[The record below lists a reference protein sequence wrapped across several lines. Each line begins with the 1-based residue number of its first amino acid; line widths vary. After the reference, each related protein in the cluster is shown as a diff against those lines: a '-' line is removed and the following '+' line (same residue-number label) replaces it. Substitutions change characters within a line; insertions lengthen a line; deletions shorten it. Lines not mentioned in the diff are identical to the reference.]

1 MLSHPALATSWRLL
15 RFCGRFALG
24 VMVLGLLLWAVGAFW
39 YDLPGPQALRK
50 GAAIILLLAV
60 GGLWFSG
67 SYKRRLAAI
76 GILTAVMGW
85 WFTLKPGNDGDWQP
99 DVAQTASAEV
109 HGDEI
114 TFHHVRNCEYRT
126 LTDFTPH
133 WETRTVNLSKLTG
146 VDMAIN
152 YWGSPYMAH
161 PIVSFQFS
169 DAPPLCFSIET
180 RKQVGQSYSAIGG
193 LYRQYELIYIVSDE
207 RDVIRVRTNYRK
219 NEDIYLYRIN
229 ISPERA
235 RERFMEYVT
244 SLNSLREK
252 PRWYNAITTNCT
264 TSIRS
269 QHSRMDRAKWDWRML
284 LNGKGD
290 ELMYER
296 GAFRTGGLTFEDL
309 KKRSLI
315 NQAARAANDAPDFST
330 RIRAERPWLTAT
342 SP

>member
-1 MLSHPALATSWRLL
+1 
-15 RFCGRFALG
+15 
-24 VMVLGLLLWAVGAFW
+24 MVLGLLLWAVGAFW

-50 GAAIILLLAV
+50 GAALILLLAV

-67 SYKRRLAAI
+67 SYKRRLAAV

-315 NQAARAANDAPDFST
+315 NEAARAANDAPDFST
-330 RIRAERPWLTAT
+330 RIRADRPWFTAT